1 MFCEDI
7 IRYCAPT
14 MACLKT
20 GSMFNCPCSDQHEML
35 DRMREANHQ
44 LREKGLRILPLR
56 WKDGRV
62 LVYVYR
68 PEMLANDL
76 MSPTAV
82 HLLLEC
88 GYSCGNPDRCIAQLM
103 RRLRESEDFP
113 HEIGLF
119 LGYPPED
126 VDGFMHRKDEW
137 RICGLWKVYAN
148 VDDAARQFMRCRRCT
163 QEYVRRFE
171 EGCSLESLAVA
182 G

>member
-1 MFCEDI
+1 MLSEDI

-20 GSMFNCPCSDQHEML
+20 GSMFNCLCSDLQEML
-35 DRMREANHQ
+35 DNMRAVNCQ

-56 WKDGRV
+56 FKDGRA
-62 LVYVYR
+62 LIYVYR

-76 MSPTAV
+76 MSPMAER
-82 HLLLEC
+82 LLCEC
-88 GYSCGNPDRCIAQLM
+88 GYTCGNPSLCIAQLM
-103 RRLRESEDFP
+103 RRLRENPDFP

-119 LGYPPED
+119 LGYPPAD

-137 RICGLWKVYAN
+137 KICGLWKVYDD
-148 VDDAARQFMRCRRCT
+148 VDAASRQFMRCRRCT

-171 EGCSLESLAVA
+171 QGCSLDSLAVA
-182 G
+182 S